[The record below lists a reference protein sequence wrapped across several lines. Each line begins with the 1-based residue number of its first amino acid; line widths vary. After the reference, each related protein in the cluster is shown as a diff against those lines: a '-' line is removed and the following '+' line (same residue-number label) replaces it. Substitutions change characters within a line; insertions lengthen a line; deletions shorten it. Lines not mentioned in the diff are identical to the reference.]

1 MADYSA
7 WEELVDRYLEKGQK
21 ASAVK
26 LLFDLVSRYSKM
38 QNFVKAEA
46 LRDKLFDV
54 DPMALSEITKAAEII
69 EEEKSESIDQNH
81 KQIWSDLYA
90 SLSADEANA
99 LFYAMEEVFFDP
111 DHIVL
116 NQSQL
121 NSNLYFVDQGSLKL
135 VYRQGRKEFLLKT
148 LEQGTI
154 AGEDTFFPIAV
165 CTTSLITISRVTCH
179 VLKRDSLKEWREK
192 YSGLSSRLNDFCNK
206 FENVNRLIKEKGLE
220 RRVYKRIT
228 AKGEIQAQILNASGS
243 PVGKPFKGEMT
254 DLSMGGVCFQIKASG
269 HESARL
275 LLGRKLKLKFMP
287 PEDLSTNKIEQN
299 ATVVGVGYHLF
310 NDYSI
315 HIKFDALLDLAI
327 T

>member
-1 MADYSA
+1 MDDYLA

-21 ASAVK
+21 ETAVK
-26 LLFDLVSRYSKM
+26 LLFDLVSRYAKIK
-38 QNFVKAEA
+38 NFIKAEA

-81 KQIWSDLYA
+81 RQIWSELYD

-99 LFYAMEEVFFDP
+99 LFYAMEEAVYDSDHVVF
-111 DHIVL
+111 
-116 NQSQL
+116 NQGQL
-121 NSNLYFVDQGSLKL
+121 NSNLYFIDHGSLKI

-148 LEQGTI
+148 LEQGSI

-165 CTTSLITISRVTCH
+165 CTTSFITISRVSLH
-179 VLKRDSLKEWREK
+179 FLKRGVIKEWKEK
-192 YSGLSSRLNDFCNK
+192 YSALGSRLNDYCSN
-206 FENVNRLIKEKGLE
+206 FENVNALIKEKGLE
-220 RRVYKRIT
+220 RRVYKRIN
-228 AKGEIQAQILNASGS
+228 ASGRVQAQILSVSGS

-275 LLGRKLKLKFMP
+275 LLGRKLNLQFMP
-287 PEDLSTNKIEQN
+287 PADLSTNKIDQN

-315 HIKFDALLDLAI
+315 HVKFDELLDLAI
-327 T
+327 Y